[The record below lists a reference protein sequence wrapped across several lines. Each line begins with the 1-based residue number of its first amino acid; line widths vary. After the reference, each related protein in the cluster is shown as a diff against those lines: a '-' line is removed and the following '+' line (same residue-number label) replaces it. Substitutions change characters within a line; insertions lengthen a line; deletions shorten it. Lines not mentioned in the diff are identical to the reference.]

1 MDKLTPS
8 ARSENMS
15 RIRSRNTSPELIVR
29 RYLHRKGLR
38 FRLHARNLPG
48 KPDLAFPARRVLVF
62 VHGCFWHGCPYCV
75 DGTRRVKSNVPY
87 WSAKIEGNRA
97 RDARH
102 AATLRD
108 AGWSVFVIWE
118 CEAKKAVQLSR
129 LARRIKSRAL
139 QNNRSAA
146 YR

>member
-48 KPDLAFPARRVLVF
+48 EARFSIPGPQSPGL
-62 VHGCFWHGCPYCV
+62 
-75 DGTRRVKSNVPY
+75 
-87 WSAKIEGNRA
+87 RA
-97 RDARH
+97 WM
-102 AATLRD
+102 L
-108 AGWSVFVIWE
+108 
-118 CEAKKAVQLSR
+118 
-129 LARRIKSRAL
+129 LARLPLLCGRHSAREVQHSLLVRQDRRKSRT
-139 QNNRSAA
+139 
-146 YR
+146 